1 MHGKYYIGLQYF
13 GEPENQDR
21 NRDFDFEELYNTNDA
36 MKNFVANRINQ
47 AVEDYRQ
54 KQQKINDDKLSEAEK
69 LKEMTSEEI
78 ASYYKSKYENAELEK
93 QKLKNAESLKTQ
105 TIKLLADNKIPSDFI
120 SGFDFENVT
129 AEEIKEKIGFLSKYE
144 IYDKGMFETKLNAA
158 LSDKLKQKSPESKN
172 QSTGND
178 ETKKLRKYFGL

>member
-1 MHGKYYIGLQYF
+1 MHGKYWIGLQYF

-21 NRDFDFEELYNTNDA
+21 DLNFEELYNTDDSL
-36 MKNFVANRINQ
+36 KGFVLEKINQ
-47 AVEDYRQ
+47 ALREYQQ

-78 ASYYKSKYENAELEK
+78 AAYYKSKYENAELEK

-105 TIKLLADNKIPSDFI
+105 TIKLLADNKIPSEFI

-129 AEEIKEKIGFLSKYE
+129 AEEIKTKIDFLAKYE
-144 IYDKGMFETKLNAA
+144 IYDKGAFETKLNAA
-158 LSDKLKQKSPESKN
+158 LSEKLKQKSPESKN